1 MTKRLFLCLFLF
13 AFITVMMAQGNNER
27 DHVVV
32 TLHDGTEVEGFVTR
46 YWTENGLLGSVNCD
60 FKMRPLNTSEERHY
74 NAEQVEKIRFI
85 HAIYGNNK
93 ENVISA
99 QVAHPTTFRPHRQVR
114 QFVHIEDA
122 TSRGTIYWWN
132 GIDSQRMQLGTATL
146 TTIYGVRLA
155 DDEVIIPF
163 MTGSVVTLNVFRNV
177 YKKKDK
183 KLVDYLDQR
192 ILSGG
197 KRLWD
202 TMSQHPGMLLQFID
216 DYYSNNK

>member
-46 YWTENGLLGSVNCD
+46 YWTENGLLGSVNRD

-155 DDEVIIPF
+155 DDEIIIPF

>member
-1 MTKRLFLCLFLF
+1 MRKLLFLLVFLT
-13 AFITVMMAQGNNER
+13 AITAKMMAQTDNER

-32 TLHDGTEVEGFVTR
+32 TLNDGSEIEGFVTR
-46 YWTENGLLGSVNCD
+46 YWTENGLFGSVNRD
-60 FKMRPLNTSEERHY
+60 FKMRPVNTAEERHY
-74 NAEQVEKIRFI
+74 TAEQVQKIRFI
-85 HAIYGNNK
+85 HPIYGDNK

-99 QVAHPTTFRPHRQVR
+99 LVAHPTTFKPRRQIR
-114 QFVHIEDA
+114 QFVHLEDA

-146 TTIYGVRLA
+146 TTIYGVRLG
-155 DDEVIIPF
+155 DDDIVVPF
-163 MTGSVVTLNVFRNV
+163 MTGSVVTLNVLRTL

-183 KLVDYLDQR
+183 QLVDYLDQR

-202 TMSQHPGMLLQFID
+202 SMAQHPGMFLQFID